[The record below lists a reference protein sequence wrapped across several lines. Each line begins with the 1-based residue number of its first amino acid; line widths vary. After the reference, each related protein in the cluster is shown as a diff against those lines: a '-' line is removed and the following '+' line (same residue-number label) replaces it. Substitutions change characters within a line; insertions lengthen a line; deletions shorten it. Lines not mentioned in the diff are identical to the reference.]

1 MRVFV
6 ILSIALLSISFLP
19 MSAATEDGGLRTLRG
34 APANAPDA
42 ASPLVKMK
50 RDGAPLPRNYKQ
62 QPPLIPHAINNYQLD
77 YRVNRCLGCHDPSTH
92 ENFGAPQIGAS
103 HFYDRNGNHLDKVAP
118 RRYFCTQCH
127 VPQMD
132 AAPLVD
138 NGFKPAS
145 SWDKVVGG
153 KL

>member
-1 MRVFV
+1 MRIFA
-6 ILSIALLSISFLP
+6 ILPIVLFSIC
-19 MSAATEDGGLRTLRG
+19 MTVAASEDGGLRTLRG
-34 APANAPDA
+34 APANAQDA
-42 ASPLVKMK
+42 SSPLVKME

-62 QPPLIPHAINNYQLD
+62 QPPIIPHAINNYQLD
-77 YRVNRCLGCHDPSTH
+77 HRVNRCLGCHDPSTH

-103 HFYDRNGNHLDKVAP
+103 HFYDRDGNHLDKVAP

-145 SWDKVVGG
+145 SWSKTGG
-153 KL
+153 AQ